1 MRVSF
6 RPFSLGPLR
15 PLPSPG
21 TGLPEDPPRNPP
33 RSPLRSLPRQS
44 RRGVP
49 DQPDARPRQ
58 AALRYASWGWPV
70 SVGPDAPGTVDL
82 DQVHT
87 MWSRFCGA
95 PVFSA
100 CGAAFDVVEA
110 DGELGR
116 NALARLDRL
125 GVSPGPVVLDLVQPG
140 RRLGFLVRPGSARA
154 IRPWVSWAGSTR
166 LFSAGQAYELPAGS
180 PARRDWLRGPG
191 AGLGGCLNGELIGDF
206 HTRPV
211 LPAAHLILGA
221 LALAPSRA

>member
-21 TGLPEDPPRNPP
+21 AGLPKNLPRN
-33 RSPLRSLPRQS
+33 LPRQS

-49 DQPDARPRQ
+49 DQPDSRPRQ

-70 SVGPDAPGTVDL
+70 SVGPDGPGTVDL
-82 DQVHT
+82 DQVH
-87 MWSRFCGA
+87 MLWSRFCGA

-100 CGAAFDVVEA
+100 CGTAFDVVEA

-140 RRLGFLVRPGSARA
+140 QRLGFLVRPGSARA

-180 PARRDWLRGPG
+180 PARRDWLREPG
-191 AGLGGCLNGELIGDF
+191 ASQGDGLNGKLIGDF